1 MLQKIFQGLEKLLS
15 EAISSCKSDSIALS
29 GGLDSSILAYY
40 LRNKKIK
47 AIVVITRD
55 FPSSDL
61 VYSQLVAKEFGLEL
75 YVNSVTIEDLI
86 SGIEETIKILKVFN
100 DIEVRNSVVMY
111 LTLKEAIARDCS
123 GIITGDG
130 ADELFAGY
138 SFFLRKEGKEL
149 EDDLKR
155 IWKVMHFP
163 SQHIAKSLGIGLES
177 PFLNQRVVKYAK
189 SISANLKVREEK
201 GSKHGKWILRK
212 CFEKKLPEQIV
223 WRSKSPM
230 QDGSGT
236 SGLTSFFEN
245 TITNSFFESKK
256 KFYYE
261 KEKVKLR
268 SKESFYYYELYRKY
282 YKPPYL
288 LGTTKSIC
296 PDCQAP
302 VKAGSHFCRMCGS
315 FPI

>member
-1 MLQKIFQGLEKLLS
+1 MVQKIFQRLQKLLS

-47 AIVVITRD
+47 AIVVITKD

-75 YVNSVTIEDLI
+75 YVKSVSIEDLI
-86 SGIEETIKILKVFN
+86 SGIEETIKVLKIFN
-100 DIEVRNSVVMY
+100 DIEIRNSVVMY
-111 LTLKEAIARDCS
+111 LTLKEAITRGCS

-163 SQHIAKSLGIGLES
+163 TQNIAKSLGIRLES
-177 PFLNQRVVKYAK
+177 PFLNQSVAKYAK
-189 SISANLKVREEK
+189 SIPANLKVHEEK
-201 GSKHGKWILRK
+201 GRKHGKWVLRK
-212 CFEKKLPEQIV
+212 CFEKNLPEQII

-245 TITNSFFESKK
+245 TIPNSLFESKK

-268 SKESFYYYELYRKY
+268 SKESLYYYELYRKY
-282 YKPPYL
+282 YESPCL
-288 LGTTKSIC
+288 LGTAKSRC

>member
-1 MLQKIFQGLEKLLS
+1 MQKIFQRLQKLLS
-15 EAISSCKSDSIALS
+15 EAASSCKSDSIALS
-29 GGLDSSILAYY
+29 GGLDSSILGYY

-47 AIVVITRD
+47 AIVVITKD
-55 FPSSDL
+55 FPSLDL
-61 VYSQLVAKEFGLEL
+61 VYSQLAAKEFGLEL
-75 YVNSVTIEDLI
+75 YVKSVSIEDLI

-111 LTLKEAIARDCS
+111 LTIKEAIARGCS

-163 SQHIAKSLGIGLES
+163 TQHIAKSLGIGLEL
-177 PFLNQRVVKYAK
+177 PFLNESVVKYAK
-189 SISANLKVREEK
+189 SIPANLKVREEK

-212 CFEKKLPEQIV
+212 SFEKKLPEQIV

-245 TITNSFFESKK
+245 TITNSLFESKK
-256 KFYYE
+256 KFYHE
-261 KEKVKLR
+261 KEKVRLR
-268 SKESFYYYELYRKY
+268 SKESLYYYESYRKY
-282 YKPPYL
+282 YEPPYL
-288 LGTTKSIC
+288 LVTSKSRC

-302 VKAGSHFCRMCGS
+302 VKVGSHFCRMCGS